1 MRDAQK
7 TQNRKM
13 AIMTPCVQE
22 WLSFMAAT
30 MTVKVRVVVDWDDR
44 MVFPLVGRMHTM
56 SAHKA
61 DGYRDASDKFSRMG
75 HSILLCTPTRCSV
88 CNSRV
93 KKRP

>member
-1 MRDAQK
+1 MVAAMRGLPLQAMSGH
-7 TQNRKM
+7 N
-13 AIMTPCVQE
+13 E
-22 WLSFMAAT
+22 YGE
-30 MTVKVRVVVDWDDR
+30 DDGCEE

-88 CNSRV
+88 CSSRV
-93 KKRP
+93 RKAPISGHSRGQTR